1 MNLLTKLEG
10 IEEHRLSGTY
20 PCRLPVWWARTGEI
34 GKQPNER
41 GVSGRKIVMRIEKK
55 FNRFERMLS
64 KLFRAPKELRR
75 PLDTMNSMLWE
86 LCDGHR
92 TFDEICNVMNA
103 TFHDEI
109 APVLHRTEL
118 AISQFLQLNLMIIK
132 NEPLNGMWK
141 VGPGMIP
148 DGQHLGKLT
157 QPEHYNTELLGG
169 EIP

>member
-1 MNLLTKLEG
+1 MNHLTTLEG
-10 IEEHRLSGTY
+10 IEEHRMTGTY

-34 GKQPNER
+34 EKQPNER
-41 GVSGRKIVMRIEKK
+41 GVSGKKVVMRIEKK
-55 FNRFERMLS
+55 FNRFERMLA

-75 PLDTMNSMLWE
+75 PLDQMNSMLWE

-92 TFDEICNVMNA
+92 TFEDICNIMNS

-109 APVLHRTEL
+109 SPVIHRTEL
-118 AISQFLQLNLMIIK
+118 AISQFLQLNLMVIK
-132 NEPLNGMWK
+132 KEPLNDKWK

-148 DGQHLGKLT
+148 KGQQLEDLT
-157 QPEHYNTELLGG
+157 RSELYDTELLQG